1 VTDNPVYG
9 ATRNPRDLSRSPGG
23 SSGGEAAAIAAGLS
37 ALGIGSDSGGSL
49 RVPAHFCGVATLK
62 PTSGRVPNTGA
73 LNHPGGFSDYRTQI
87 GPMARSVADLA
98 LAFDM
103 IAGEDGF
110 DAGVIPMPRDRPNG
124 VSLQG
129 LRIAAYTGDGIH
141 PIRDATSDA
150 VHAAAQALA
159 RAGAQ
164 VRWGCP
170 EPICDARDI
179 TERYWRM
186 DESSGADVVRLFEDW
201 DRFRSR
207 MLVIVAHHDAIL
219 CPVSADVAPPL
230 GSGGVEMFDYT
241 LPYSLTG
248 WPCVVVRAGTSPEGL
263 PIGVQVVAKAWCE
276 HVALAVGA
284 QIEATL
290 GSQWPTG

>member
-1 VTDNPVYG
+1 
-9 ATRNPRDLSRSPGG
+9 
-23 SSGGEAAAIAAGLS
+23 
-37 ALGIGSDSGGSL
+37 
-49 RVPAHFCGVATLK
+49 VATLK
-62 PTSGRVPNTGA
+62 PTSGRVPNTGV

-87 GPMARSVADLA
+87 GPLARSVADLA
-98 LAFDM
+98 LAVDV
-103 IAGEDGF
+103 IAGEDGI
-110 DAGVIPMPRDRPNG
+110 DAGVIPMPRGRPDR

-129 LRIAAYTGDGIH
+129 LRIAAYAGDGIH

-164 VRWGCP
+164 VRWACP
-170 EPICDARDI
+170 EPIRDARDI

-207 MLVIVAHHDAIL
+207 MLVFFADHDAIL
-219 CPVSADVAPPL
+219 CPASADVAPPL
-230 GSGGVEMFDYT
+230 GSGGIEIFDYT

-248 WPCVVVRAGTSPEGL
+248 WPCVVVRAGTSPERL

-284 QIEATL
+284 QIEAAL
-290 GSQWPTG
+290 GSHPEAGRLSPMGR